1 MNEFFEPLYNAT
13 MRDALLVGTMVAMMC
28 AVLSCFLILKGWSL
42 MGDAISHAV
51 LPGIVLAYIVG
62 LPLSIGAFVAGLFCA
77 VSTGFIKQHSRI
89 KEDTVMGV
97 VFTGLFAFGLVLFSR
112 TPSDMHLDHILVG
125 NILGVTRSQMWQTLG
140 LGGVVLG
147 VTLALRRDLLL
158 ICFDPGQAR
167 VMALPARFLN
177 YLLLGLLSL
186 AIVASLQAVGII
198 LVVAMLVT
206 PGSIAHLWT
215 DRFDRM
221 LLVAV
226 AAAVSSTVTGIFI
239 SYHIDGSTGACIVLV
254 QALLFVAS
262 LLFAPKYG
270 IVRTSRAVAVR
281 GADAAL
287 DSSRRHEQP

>member
-1 MNEFFEPLYNAT
+1 MTEFFEPLQYAF
-13 MRDALLVGTMVAMMC
+13 MRDALLVGTMVATMC

-51 LPGIVLAYIVG
+51 LPGIVLAYIAG

-77 VSTGFIKQHSRI
+77 VSTGFIKQNSRI

-97 VFTGLFAFGLVLFSR
+97 VFTGLFAIGLVLFSR
-112 TPSDMHLDHILVG
+112 TTSDMHLDHILVG
-125 NILGVTRSQMWQTLG
+125 NILGITRSQVWQTLG

-167 VMALPARFLN
+167 VMALPDRFLN

-186 AIVASLQAVGII
+186 AIVVSFQSVGII

-226 AAAVSSTVTGIFI
+226 AVAVVSTWTGIFI

-270 IVRTSRAVAVR
+270 IVRAWTAVAK
-281 GADAAL
+281 
-287 DSSRRHEQP
+287 

>member
-1 MNEFFEPLYNAT
+1 MNTFFEPLQYAF
-13 MRDALLVGTMVAMMC
+13 MRDALLVGTLVAAMC

-51 LPGIVLAYIVG
+51 LPGIVLAYIAG
-62 LPLSIGAFVAGLFCA
+62 LPLAIGAFAAGLSCA
-77 VSTGFIKQHSRI
+77 VATGFIKQHSRV

-112 TPSDMHLDHILVG
+112 TASDMHLDHILVG
-125 NILGVTRSQMWQTLG
+125 NILGITRQQVWDTLG
-140 LGGVVLG
+140 LGGAVLG

-158 ICFDPGQAR
+158 VCFDPGQAR
-167 VMALPARFLN
+167 VMALPERFLN

-186 AIVASLQAVGII
+186 AIVVSLQSVGII

-206 PGSIAHLWT
+206 PGSIAHLWV

-221 LLVAV
+221 LAV
-226 AAAVSSTVTGIFI
+226 AAASAVSSTWVGIFI
-239 SYHIDGSTGACIVLV
+239 SYHIDGSPGACIVLV
-254 QALLFVAS
+254 QALLFLGS

-270 IVRTSRAVAVR
+270 II
-281 GADAAL
+281 
-287 DSSRRHEQP
+287 RRRVVGTAR

>member
-1 MNEFFEPLYNAT
+1 MNALFEPLQYAF
-13 MRDALLVGTMVAMMC
+13 MRDALLVGMLVAAMC

-51 LPGIVLAYIVG
+51 LPGIVLAYIAG
-62 LPLSIGAFVAGLFCA
+62 LPLAIGAFAAGLFCA
-77 VSTGFIKQHSRI
+77 VGTGFIKQNSRV

-112 TPSDMHLDHILVG
+112 TSSDMHLDHILVG
-125 NILGVTRSQMWQTLG
+125 NILGITRQQVWETLG
-140 LGGVVLG
+140 LGGAVLG

-158 ICFDPGQAR
+158 ICFDPAQAR
-167 VMALPARFLN
+167 VMALPERFLN

-186 AIVASLQAVGII
+186 AIVVSLQSVGII

-206 PGSIAHLWT
+206 PGSIAHLWV

-221 LLVAV
+221 LAV
-226 AAAVSSTVTGIFI
+226 ATASAVSSTWAGIFI
-239 SYHIDGSTGACIVLV
+239 SYHIDGSPGACIVLV
-254 QALLFVAS
+254 QALLFLGS

-270 IVRTSRAVAVR
+270 II
-281 GADAAL
+281 
-287 DSSRRHEQP
+287 RRQVGG

>member
-1 MNEFFEPLYNAT
+1 MNAFLEPLQYAF
-13 MRDALLVGTMVAMMC
+13 MRDALLVGALIAAMC

-51 LPGIVLAYIVG
+51 LPGIVLAYLAGI
-62 LPLSIGAFVAGLFCA
+62 PLAIGAFAAGLSCA
-77 VSTGFIKQHSRI
+77 VATGFIKQHSRV

-112 TPSDMHLDHILVG
+112 TSSDMHLDHILVG
-125 NILGVTRSQMWQTLG
+125 NILGITRQQVWETLG
-140 LGGVVLG
+140 LGGAVLG

-158 ICFDPGQAR
+158 VCFDPGQAR

-186 AIVASLQAVGII
+186 AIVASLQAVGMI

-206 PGSIAHLWT
+206 PGSIAHLWV

-221 LLVAV
+221 LAV
-226 AAAVSSTVTGIFI
+226 ATVAAVSSTWIGIFI
-239 SYHIDGSTGACIVLV
+239 SYHIDGSPGACIVLV
-254 QALLFVAS
+254 QALLFLGS

-270 IVRTSRAVAVR
+270 II
-281 GADAAL
+281 
-287 DSSRRHEQP
+287 RRRVGG

>member
-1 MNEFFEPLYNAT
+1 MNEFFEPLQVPF
-13 MRDALLVGTMVAMMC
+13 MRDALLVGTLVAAMC

-51 LPGIVLAYIVG
+51 LPGIVLAYIAG
-62 LPLSIGAFVAGLFCA
+62 LPLAIGAFVSGLVCA
-77 VSTGFIKQHSRI
+77 IGTGFIKQNSRI

-97 VFTGLFAFGLVLFSR
+97 VFTGMFAVGLVLFSR

-125 NILGVTRSQMWQTLG
+125 NILGITVSQVWQTLTVGG
-140 LGGVVLG
+140 LVLA

-167 VMALPARFLN
+167 VMAVPARFLN
-177 YLLLGLLSL
+177 YLLLSLLSL
-186 AIVASLQAVGII
+186 AIVVSLQAVGII

-206 PGSIAHLWT
+206 PGSIGQLWT

-221 LLVAV
+221 LLIAV
-226 AAAVSSTVTGIFI
+226 SAAVSSTVAGIFI

-254 QALLFVAS
+254 QALGFALS
-262 LLFAPKYG
+262 LILAPKYG
-270 IVRTSRAVAVR
+270 MI
-281 GADAAL
+281 
-287 DSSRRHEQP
+287 RRLCVKVGTTV

>member
-1 MNEFFEPLYNAT
+1 MNEFFEPLHYAF
-13 MRDALLVGTMVAMMC
+13 MRDALVVGVMVAAMC
-28 AVLSCFLILKGWSL
+28 AVLSCYLILKGWSL
-42 MGDAISHAV
+42 MGDAVSHAV
-51 LPGIVLAYIVG
+51 LPGIVLAYIAG
-62 LPLSIGAFVAGLFCA
+62 IPLAIGAFAAGLFCA
-77 VSTGFIKQHSRI
+77 VSTGFIKQNSRI

-112 TPSDMHLDHILVG
+112 TSSDMHLDHILVG
-125 NILGVTRSQMWQTLG
+125 NILGVTRSQLWQTLG

-147 VTLALRRDLLL
+147 VSLGLRRDLLL

-167 VMALPARFLN
+167 VIALPDRFLN

-186 AIVASLQAVGII
+186 TIVVSLQAVGII
-198 LVVAMLVT
+198 LVIAMLVT

-221 LLVAV
+221 LVVAV
-226 AAAVSSTVTGIFI
+226 GAAVSSTVAGVFV
-239 SYHIDGSTGACIVLV
+239 SFHIDASTAACIVLL

-270 IVRTSRAVAVR
+270 ILARCRVPVA
-281 GADAAL
+281 
-287 DSSRRHEQP
+287 S

>member
-1 MNEFFEPLYNAT
+1 MNTFFEPLQYAF
-13 MRDALLVGTMVAMMC
+13 MRDALLVGTLVAAMC

-51 LPGIVLAYIVG
+51 LPGIVLAYIAG
-62 LPLSIGAFVAGLFCA
+62 LPLAIGAFAAGLFCA
-77 VSTGFIKQHSRI
+77 VATGFIKQHSRV

-112 TPSDMHLDHILVG
+112 TASDMHLDHILVG
-125 NILGVTRSQMWQTLG
+125 NILGITRQQVWETLG
-140 LGGVVLG
+140 LGGAVLG

-158 ICFDPGQAR
+158 VCFDPGQAR
-167 VMALPARFLN
+167 VMALPERFLN

-186 AIVASLQAVGII
+186 AIVVSLQSVGII

-206 PGSIAHLWT
+206 PGSTAHLWV

-221 LLVAV
+221 LAV
-226 AAAVSSTVTGIFI
+226 AAASAVSSTWVGIFI
-239 SYHIDGSTGACIVLV
+239 SYHIDGSPGACIVLV
-254 QALLFVAS
+254 QALLFLGS

-270 IVRTSRAVAVR
+270 II
-281 GADAAL
+281 
-287 DSSRRHEQP
+287 RRRVVGMAR

>member
-1 MNEFFEPLYNAT
+1 MNTFFEPLQYAF
-13 MRDALLVGTMVAMMC
+13 MRDALLVGTLVAAMC

-51 LPGIVLAYIVG
+51 LPGIVLAYIAG
-62 LPLSIGAFVAGLFCA
+62 LPLAIGAFAAGLSCA
-77 VSTGFIKQHSRI
+77 VATGFIKQHSRV

-112 TPSDMHLDHILVG
+112 TASDMHLDHILVG
-125 NILGVTRSQMWQTLG
+125 NILGITRQQVWETLG
-140 LGGVVLG
+140 LGGAVLG

-158 ICFDPGQAR
+158 VCFDPGQAR
-167 VMALPARFLN
+167 VMALPERFLN

-186 AIVASLQAVGII
+186 AIVVSLQSVGII

-206 PGSIAHLWT
+206 PGSIAHLWV

-221 LLVAV
+221 LAV
-226 AAAVSSTVTGIFI
+226 AAASAVSSTWIGIFI
-239 SYHIDGSTGACIVLV
+239 SYHIDGSPGACIVLV
-254 QALLFVAS
+254 QALLFLGS

-270 IVRTSRAVAVR
+270 II
-281 GADAAL
+281 
-287 DSSRRHEQP
+287 RRRVFGTAR

>member
-1 MNEFFEPLYNAT
+1 MTNLFEPLQYAF
-13 MRDALLVGTMVAMMC
+13 MRDALLVGTLVAAMC

-51 LPGIVLAYIVG
+51 LPGIVLAYIAG
-62 LPLSIGAFVAGLFCA
+62 LPLAIGAFAAGLGCA
-77 VSTGFIKQHSRI
+77 VSTGFIKQHSRV

-125 NILGVTRSQMWQTLG
+125 NILGISRQQVWETLG
-140 LGGVVLG
+140 LGGAVLG

-158 ICFDPGQAR
+158 VCFDPGQAR

-186 AIVASLQAVGII
+186 AIVVSLQSVGII

-206 PGSIAHLWT
+206 PGSIAHLWV

-221 LLVAV
+221 LAVAV
-226 AAAVSSTVTGIFI
+226 GAAVISTWLGIFI
-239 SYHIDGSTGACIVLV
+239 SYHIDGSPGACIVLV
-254 QALLFVAS
+254 QALLFLGS

-270 IVRTSRAVAVR
+270 IIQRRA
-281 GADAAL
+281 GAKVG
-287 DSSRRHEQP
+287 

>member
-1 MNEFFEPLYNAT
+1 MNEILDPLQHAF
-13 MRDALLVGTMVAMMC
+13 MRDALLVGTVVAAMC

-51 LPGIVLAYIVG
+51 LPGIVLAYLVG
-62 LPLSIGAFVAGLFCA
+62 LPLAIGAFAAGLLCA
-77 VSTGFIKQHSRI
+77 VSTGFIKQNSRI

-112 TPSDMHLDHILVG
+112 TRSDMHLDHILVG
-125 NILGVTRSQMWQTLG
+125 NILGITRSQVWQTLV
-140 LGGVVLG
+140 LGTVVLG

-167 VMALPARFLN
+167 VMALPDRLLN

-186 AIVASLQAVGII
+186 SIVVSLQAVGII

-221 LLVAV
+221 LLIAV
-226 AAAVSSTVTGIFI
+226 LAAVFSTIAGVFI
-239 SYHIDGSTGACIVLV
+239 SYHIDASTAACIVLI
-254 QALLFVAS
+254 QALVFALS
-262 LLFAPKYG
+262 LWFAPKYG
-270 IVRTSRAVAVR
+270 IFPR
-281 GADAAL
+281 DN
-287 DSSRRHEQP
+287 H